1 MEETMQRRNVLKLA
15 AATAVV
21 GPSAFRSA
29 FAQAPT
35 IKIGAVGP
43 KTGFMAAGAAVT
55 HWPNFRLWAQEV
67 NDRGGLKLKAGQRKI
82 EFIEADDRSQPAESI
97 KAIERMATQDKVDF
111 MLPVYGTG
119 WNLATAP
126 IYAKYG
132 YPQIA
137 QAAVTDQMDTLIARY
152 PTLFFVQGSTS
163 SFAQAAANVLKK
175 LKDEG
180 KIGNRLAVVNVADAF
195 GIELANAGR
204 PILTAAGFEIVFD
217 RSYPPTNQDF
227 APIIKG
233 AKAANPDAFVA
244 WSYPSDTFGLFEQA
258 KIEGLNV
265 KAYYSAVGVA
275 FAGFRGKFGAS
286 VENVL
291 GAGGI
296 QDTPEIRSYYERH
309 KKVTGVDADS
319 WGSPMYFSL
328 LQMIEQAI
336 EAVGEMDRAKIT
348 AYIKSNTFKTIVGEI
363 DVRNQ
368 KLNRFWT
375 VGQWQGGFFHAV
387 SGVGYSNYKPVQL
400 KTGW

>member
-1 MEETMQRRNVLKLA
+1 MDRRSVLKLT

-21 GPSAFRSA
+21 GPSAFRNASA
-29 FAQAPT
+29 QGAA
-35 IKIGAVGP
+35 IKFGAAGP

-55 HWPNFRLWAQEV
+55 HWPNYKLWTQEV
-67 NDRGGLKLKAGQRKI
+67 NERGGLKLKSGARMV
-82 EFIEADDRSQPAESI
+82 ELIEADDRSQPAETI
-97 KAIERMATQDKVDF
+97 KAVERLATQDKVDF
-111 MLPVYGTG
+111 MLPSYGTG
-119 WNLATAP
+119 WNLAVAP
-126 IYAKYG
+126 IFAKYG
-132 YPQIA
+132 YPQIV
-137 QAAVTDQMDTLIARY
+137 QSMVTDQIDTLVARY
-152 PTLFFVQGSTS
+152 PALFFVQGSTS
-163 SFAQAAANVLKK
+163 SFAQSAANVLKK

-204 PILTAAGFEIVFD
+204 PILTQAGFEIVFD

-233 AKAANPDAFVA
+233 AKAANPDAFVS
-244 WSYPSDTFGLFEQA
+244 WSYPSDTFGLAEQA

-286 VENVL
+286 IENVL

-296 QDTPEIRSYYERH
+296 QDSPALRSYYERH

-328 LQMIEQAI
+328 LQVIEQAI
-336 EAVGEMDRAKIT
+336 EGVGDLDRAKIT
-348 AYIKSNTFKTIVGEI
+348 DYIKKNTFKTIVGEI
-363 DVRNQ
+363 DLRNQ
-368 KLNRFWT
+368 KLNRYWT

-387 SGVGYSNYKPVQL
+387 SGVGYADYKPVQL